1 MKVTIDGITYEGTVD
16 EIRDIV
22 SNPPTSSTK
31 HISIDIPP
39 VDFPKDDGNN
49 TNRHKRDDGFH
60 EWEKET
66 TPFAPTPPYAPTYP
80 SIPPRSWPDDFPR
93 QWDGTPIVTCSNS
106 SDQDGGVCGTST
118 VETRSSRTSSDRGCS
133 TMY

>member
-22 SNPPTSSTK
+22 SNPPTRPTK
-31 HISIDIPP
+31 HISIDLPA

-49 TNRHKRDDGFH
+49 TNRHKRDEWFR
-60 EWEKET
+60 EWEEGERYKWT
-66 TPFAPTPPYAPTYP
+66 DPVRPFTPPP
-80 SIPPRSWPDDFPR
+80 SPSVWPNDFPR

-106 SDQDGGVCGTST
+106 SDQDGGVCGDST
-118 VETRSSRTSSDRGCS
+118 VETSSSRTSSDRGCS